1 MNLRL
6 RRHHIRLL
14 KEEARRVHPIEAC
27 GILFGKLNHAEAVV
41 EKVVIAPNI
50 LRSGERFEINP
61 ETVVKAIAE
70 SEKKGLHFI
79 GLFHSHPASA
89 NPSLVDMKFMKLWGD
104 AIWLI
109 LSLTDGKLAAFQM
122 KDGLLEEVAL
132 ELDNSVLPC

>member
-1 MNLRL
+1 
-6 RRHHIRLL
+6 LL
-14 KEEARRVHPIEAC
+14 EEEARRVHPVEAC

-61 ETVVKAIAE
+61 ETVVKAILE
-70 SEKKGLHFI
+70 SEKKGLYFI
-79 GLFHSHPASA
+79 GLFHSHPAPA
-89 NPSLVDMKFMKLWGD
+89 NPSLVDIEFMKLWGD

-122 KDGLLEEVAL
+122 KDGLLEEVAI
-132 ELDNSVLPC
+132 ELNKSILPC

>member
-6 RRHHIRLL
+6 RPYHIRLL

-41 EKVVIAPNI
+41 EKVVMAPNV
-50 LRSGERFEINP
+50 LRSGERFEMNP

-89 NPSLVDMKFMKLWGD
+89 NPSLVDMKFLKLWGD

-109 LSLTDGKLAAFQM
+109 LSLTDGRLAAFQM

-132 ELDNSVLPC
+132 ELNNSISPC

>member
-1 MNLRL
+1 LNLRL
-6 RRHHIRLL
+6 RPYHIRLL

-41 EKVVIAPNI
+41 EKVVMAPNV
-50 LRSGERFEINP
+50 LRSGERFEMNP

-89 NPSLVDMKFMKLWGD
+89 NPSLVDMKFLKLWGD

-109 LSLTDGKLAAFQM
+109 LSLTDGRLAAFQM

-132 ELDNSVLPC
+132 KLNNSISPC

>member
-6 RRHHIRLL
+6 RPYHIRLL

-27 GILFGKLNHAEAVV
+27 GILFGKLNQAEAVV
-41 EKVVIAPNI
+41 EKVVMAPNV

-61 ETVVKAIAE
+61 ETAVKAIAE
-70 SEKKGLHFI
+70 SEKNGLHFI
-79 GLFHSHPASA
+79 GLFHSHSAPA

-122 KDGLLEEVAL
+122 KDDELEEVAL
-132 ELDNSVLPC
+132 D

>member
-6 RRHHIRLL
+6 RPYHISLL
-14 KEEARRVHPIEAC
+14 REEARRVHPIEAC

-41 EKVVIAPNI
+41 EKVVMAPNV
-50 LRSGERFEINP
+50 LRSGERFEMNP

-89 NPSLVDMKFMKLWGD
+89 NPSLVDMKFLKLWGD

-132 ELDNSVLPC
+132 D

>member
-1 MNLRL
+1 MNQA
-6 RRHHIRLL
+6 
-14 KEEARRVHPIEAC
+14 K
-27 GILFGKLNHAEAVV
+27 AVV

-70 SEKKGLHFI
+70 SEKKELHFI
-79 GLFHSHPASA
+79 GLFNSHPAPA
-89 NPSLVDMKFMKLWGD
+89 NPFLGDMKFMKLWGD

-122 KDGLLEEVAL
+122 KDGELEEVAI
-132 ELDNSVLPC
+132 ELNNSIFPG